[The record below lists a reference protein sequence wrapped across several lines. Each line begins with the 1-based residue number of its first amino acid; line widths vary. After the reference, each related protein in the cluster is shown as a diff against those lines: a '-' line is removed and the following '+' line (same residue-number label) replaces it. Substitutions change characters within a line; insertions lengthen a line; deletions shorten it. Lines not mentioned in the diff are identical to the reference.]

1 MPILRVFPTLSHQWL
16 LSYYFSWRFHD
27 AFVRGMSGYTVYQ
40 NGTMYIHEVKQE
52 HEGIYQCGGRL
63 NGGLEY
69 YRSPEYTLTL
79 AC

>member
-1 MPILRVFPTLSHQWL
+1 
-16 LSYYFSWRFHD
+16 
-27 AFVRGMSGYTVYQ
+27 MSGYTVYH
-40 NGTMYIHEVKQE
+40 NGTMYIHQVKQE